1 MPSYRIQYVLA
12 RMDSPDPLIART
24 DLILAAS
31 VRVAE
36 QMAKNEMERY
46 QEAVGFIVLDSAD
59 RVVSSH
65 VSASDGEVG

>member
-12 RMDSPDPLIART
+12 GMDSPDPVIART
-24 DLILAAS
+24 DLIFAAS

-36 QMAKNEMERY
+36 RMAKNEMQRY
-46 QEAVGFIVLDSAD
+46 QEAVGFRVLDGAD

-65 VSASDGEVG
+65 VSASDIATG